1 MRLDVQKPERAS
13 HANEISDTISAL
25 PSGTEAVRRIPHSAL
40 GARTTPGTSIATMA
54 SIARSLAA
62 PAAKLTSRRISKQV
76 CPRVPLPT
84 RKTTS
89 RPR

>member
-25 PSGTEAVRRIPHSAL
+25 PSGTEAVRRIPTPRS
-40 GARTTPGTSIATMA
+40 ARTTPGTSIATMA
-54 SIARSLAA
+54 SIARSAFAA

-76 CPRVPLPT
+76 RPRVPLPT